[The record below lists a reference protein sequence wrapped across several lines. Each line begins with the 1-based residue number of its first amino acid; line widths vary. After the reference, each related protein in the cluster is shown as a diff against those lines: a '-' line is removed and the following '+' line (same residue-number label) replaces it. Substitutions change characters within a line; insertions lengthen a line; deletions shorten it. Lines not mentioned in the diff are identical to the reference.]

1 MRHDHHAERIHG
13 RASREGRFTRRA
25 RLALAALLAWPATCA
40 VAGALYIWVDAEGNK
55 HVSDQPPIGE
65 TYDTKL
71 DTTRKMTGTA
81 PGARLFAPKS
91 AASAA
96 SAAASHAATPRR

>member
-1 MRHDHHAERIHG
+1 MRHEHQAEQIRG
-13 RASREGRFTRRA
+13 LASLGWRAARRA
-25 RLALAALLAWPATCA
+25 RIALIALLAWPATCA

-65 TYDTKL
+65 SYNTKL

-81 PGARLFAPKS
+81 PGARLFAPAS

-96 SAAASHAATPRR
+96 SAPASGAATPRH